1 MASATQNRHP
11 ESHRGTSDAQQTADG
26 PKGSSASRPA
36 DRSLY
41 YNLALYNIGS
51 EVTTTSNP
59 HIGGDVATEICN
71 IIYDKCIDAII
82 ISSLFSAKNERI
94 PQLQAIVGEVLSKL
108 SNDDGRPA
116 NSVDRSAS
124 QPAWKSQ
131 MKGYYV
137 CVWNTQRLTLTA
149 YKNSQKDLSGISQHL
164 QFRQAQQPRGP
175 LLHFH
180 HHCDAA
186 RAAPPVVVSVRPG

>member
-1 MASATQNRHP
+1 MISTTQNRHP
-11 ESHRGTSDAQQTADG
+11 EPHLGTSDVQQTADD
-26 PKGSSASRPA
+26 PENSSAARPA

-51 EVTTTSNP
+51 DVTATP
-59 HIGGDVATEICN
+59 GDVATEICN

-82 ISSLFSAKNERI
+82 ISSLFSAKNERM

-149 YKNSQKDLSGISQHL
+149 YKDSQKDLSGISQHL

>member
-1 MASATQNRHP
+1 MASTTQNRHP
-11 ESHRGTSDAQQTADG
+11 EPHLGTSDVQQTADG
-26 PKGSSASRPA
+26 PKKSSASRPA
-36 DRSLY
+36 DRSPY

-51 EVTTTSNP
+51 DVTTTPNP

-82 ISSLFSAKNERI
+82 ISSLFSAKNERM

-149 YKNSQKDLSGISQHL
+149 YKDSQKDPSGISQHL
-164 QFRQAQQPRGP
+164 QFRQAQQPSGP
-175 LLHFH
+175 PFHFH
-180 HHCDAA
+180 HHCNAA

>member
-11 ESHRGTSDAQQTADG
+11 EPHLGTSDAQQTADG
-26 PKGSSASRPA
+26 PKESSASRPA

-51 EVTTTSNP
+51 DVTTTNP
-59 HIGGDVATEICN
+59 HIGGDVATEICD
-71 IIYDKCIDAII
+71 IIYDKCIDAMI
-82 ISSLFSAKNERI
+82 ISSLFSAKNERL

-116 NSVDRSAS
+116 NSVDSSAE

-131 MKGYYV
+131 INGYYV
-137 CVWNTQRLTLTA
+137 CVWNTHRLTLTA
-149 YKNSQKDLSGISQHL
+149 YENSQKDLSRISQHL
-164 QFRQAQQPRGP
+164 QFRQAQLPSVP
-175 LLHFH
+175 PLHFH
-180 HHCDAA
+180 HHCNAA
-186 RAAPPVVVSVRPG
+186 QPAPPVVVSIRPG

>member
-1 MASATQNRHP
+1 MASTTQNRHP
-11 ESHRGTSDAQQTADG
+11 EPHLGTSDVQQTADG
-26 PKGSSASRPA
+26 PKKSSASRPA
-36 DRSLY
+36 DRSPY

-51 EVTTTSNP
+51 DVTTTPNP

-71 IIYDKCIDAII
+71 IIYDKCIDAMI
-82 ISSLFSAKNERI
+82 ISSLFSAKNDRL
-94 PQLQAIVGEVLSKL
+94 PQLQAIVGKALSKL

-116 NSVDRSAS
+116 NSVDSSAS

-131 MKGYYV
+131 MKGYCV

-149 YKNSQKDLSGISQHL
+149 YKDSQKDLSGISQHL